1 MTTLIIHIWKK
12 KPVLCSCANN
22 SNGTF
27 FNLEPCLGRIEQHS
41 APSTHVP
48 HVRPNRCS
56 LLTSALLIRPP
67 LLFPC
72 AVYWFKWKQVA
83 NPNKHHVKESS
94 KQTEISAQHDTM
106 GQENHRGTGAPGVAG
121 GPQGSGE
128 VYVCVD
134 TCIHSFVHERT
145 YEWPIMCGLVSL
157 FKTFIWSISAITV
170 IAAPALHHKQFF

>member
-1 MTTLIIHIWKK
+1 MQ
-12 KPVLCSCANN
+12 LCKQFSS

-27 FNLEPCLGRIEQHS
+27 DNLEPYLGRIALHS
-41 APSTHVP
+41 APSTHVSL
-48 HVRPNRCS
+48 VRPDWCS
-56 LLTSALLIRPP
+56 LLTAAPLIRPS

-72 AVYWFKWKQVA
+72 TVYWFKWKQVA

-106 GQENHRGTGAPGVAG
+106 GQENHRGTGAPGVTG
-121 GPQGSGE
+121 GPLGSGE

-170 IAAPALHHKQFF
+170 IAALALHHKQFF